1 MLDES
6 HVHAIVGDYAGRKNL
21 PGYERVQKNLQKVF
35 ANVHE
40 IVSWI
45 RQ

>member
-6 HVHAIVGDYAGRKNL
+6 HVHAIVGNYAGRKNL
-21 PGYERVQKNLQKVF
+21 PGYERVPENLQEIF

-40 IVSWI
+40 IVSRI